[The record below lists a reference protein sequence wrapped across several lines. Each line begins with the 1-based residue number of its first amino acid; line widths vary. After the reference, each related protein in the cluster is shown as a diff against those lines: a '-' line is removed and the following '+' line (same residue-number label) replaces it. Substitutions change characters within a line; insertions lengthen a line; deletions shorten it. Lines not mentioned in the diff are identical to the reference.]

1 MSQKAIFLDRDDTVI
16 DDPGYI
22 SEPEQVTLLPGAV
35 EAVLQFKRMGYLVII
50 VTNQS
55 GIARGY
61 IDEKKLEQI
70 HHKLRSLLSAAGAS
84 IDGLY
89 YCPYHPDGT
98 VDEYA
103 RESSLRKPAPGM
115 LRKAAEE
122 LDIDLSRSWMIGDR
136 YRDIEAGKAAGCH
149 TILVDVPGK
158 TRDLTVIGPEPDR
171 KAVNLREAVNIIRMH
186 EFHQKAQTAKKAAQE
201 MSQPESPPA
210 VEPAVETESPPL
222 SAKEADRPADEEP
235 EKKTGPDIDVEE
247 PAPET
252 QAESTMTIEQ
262 DEPPEIVEEELPSE
276 SSEPGEP
283 TTIIEPDEQAEA
295 VEQDETAVTIEQD
308 EPESVRLQFHTAR
321 TAPKYDEPPPG
332 EPAEDTHHLLQE
344 ILRRLKSSSRYELYD
359 EFSIH
364 KLLAGLGQVLS
375 IGCIV
380 FSLVLWLSPK
390 VGSEPV
396 LMMIGYAI
404 ALQLLVISLLMMH
417 RRD

>member
-22 SEPEQVTLLPGAV
+22 SEPEQVALLPGAA

-61 IDEKKLEQI
+61 MDEKKLEQI
-70 HHKLRSLLSAAGAS
+70 HHKLKSLLSAAGAS

-98 VDEYA
+98 IPEYA
-103 RESSLRKPAPGM
+103 RESSLRKPASGM

-122 LDIDLSRSWMIGDR
+122 MDIDLSRSWMIGDR

-158 TRDLTVIGPEPDR
+158 SPDLTTFGPEPDR
-171 KAVNLREAVNIIRMH
+171 KAVNLREAVNIIRMY
-186 EFHQKAQTAKKAAQE
+186 EFHQKAQAAKKAAQE
-201 MSQPESPPA
+201 TLQPESPPA

-222 SAKEADRPADEEP
+222 SAKEADRPTEEEP
-235 EKKTGPDIDVEE
+235 EKKTGPDIDVVEA
-247 PAPET
+247 APET
-252 QAESTMTIEQ
+252 QAESPVSIVQ
-262 DEPPEIVEEELPSE
+262 NEPPETVEQELPME
-276 SSEPGEP
+276 SVERGEP
-283 TTIIEPDEQAEA
+283 TTIETDAPEEAVEPDEPG
-295 VEQDETAVTIEQD
+295 VTIEQD
-308 EPESVRLQFHTAR
+308 EPESARLKFHTVG
-321 TAPKYDEPPPG
+321 TAPKYDKPPVG
-332 EPAEDTHHLLQE
+332 EPAEETHHLLHE
-344 ILRRLKSSSRYELYD
+344 ILRRVKSSSRYELYD

-364 KLLAGLGQVLS
+364 KLLAGLGQVLA

-390 VGSEPV
+390 VGNEPV
-396 LMMIGYAI
+396 LMLIGYAI